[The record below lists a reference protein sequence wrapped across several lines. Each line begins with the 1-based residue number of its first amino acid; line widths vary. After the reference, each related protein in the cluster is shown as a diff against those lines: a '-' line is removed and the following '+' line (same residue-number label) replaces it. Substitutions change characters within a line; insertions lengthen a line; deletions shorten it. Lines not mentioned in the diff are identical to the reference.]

1 LHFLK
6 KVEDS
11 EERKSYRIARTLQS
25 LDITVIF
32 CEMFF
37 RYAMGAAMNA
47 GDFFVRIKIA
57 GK

>member
-1 LHFLK
+1 MAPFYLLLCLFTRF
-6 KVEDS
+6 S
-11 EERKSYRIARTLQS
+11 TAAYRLN
-25 LDITVIF
+25 ITVIF